1 MALQAG
7 ELEEALVC
15 CSWPDT
21 SGSCVRSVAPRGP
34 DPPPNRVRG
43 NREVGEENKPGGRE
57 VPPRLPP
64 SRVAPTWAKT
74 TMSPLALL
82 GEERCAVCRTC

>member
-7 ELEEALVC
+7 ELEEALVCC

-64 SRVAPTWAKT
+64 SRAAPTWAKT

-82 GEERCAVCRTC
+82 GAM